1 MRLDTMLRVRR
12 AHDHRHQ
19 QHSGRV
25 RFLGLRRGRRT
36 VVGALA
42 WTWLLGGVA
51 VLSNGCGVD
60 CESACEEAVER
71 CGGTIG
77 YEYITRGLCADYC
90 DRGGSWGECFDCMN
104 EERSCDGLRC
114 LRDESCRD
122 RHGVFKGG
130 EG

>member
-1 MRLDTMLRVRR
+1 MMREHDDHDARRRDVRCPH
-12 AHDHRHQ
+12 AWKCIMGWV
-19 QHSGRV
+19 SWTV
-25 RFLGLRRGRRT
+25 ALA
-36 VVGALA
+36 VVGLLA
-42 WTWLLGGVA
+42 
-51 VLSNGCGVD
+51 NGCGVD
-60 CESACEEAVER
+60 CEAACEEAVER